1 MRWHGFIK
9 CRFMAR
15 KSLVKTAD
23 APYHITARSNNKEF
37 FYIALAELWK
47 IFMECFNQAQEQYS
61 CKLHAFV
68 LMSNHY
74 HLLISTPHSNIDE
87 VMHYIQREVA
97 RRANKL
103 SARVNHFFGG
113 RYKWSVVN
121 TENYYWNAVKYIFR
135 NPVRAD
141 LCQRVENYSFS
152 SLNTMAQDFNWSMT
166 DFFHN
171 QNTTITPDLDWLNEA
186 YPQEIEDGIR
196 SALRRSEFT
205 LPRNKSSCKTITL
218 NEPRFKK

>member
-1 MRWHGFIK
+1 
-9 CRFMAR
+9 MAR